1 VKTEEKVYN
10 RLDKLG
16 IRFTIHE
23 HPAVYTV
30 EEAKDYYH
38 LIPGSHCKNLFLRD
52 KKGKKHY
59 LLVAPH
65 DKQVNLKE
73 LSGRIGTG
81 NLSFASP
88 ERLMKYL
95 GLEPGSVSPF
105 GIVNDEEN
113 GVVVIVDEELKE
125 KRELNFHPNI
135 NTLTITVTGDDFQKF
150 LEESGNEVRYMR
162 V

>member
-1 VKTEEKVYN
+1 
-10 RLDKLG
+10 
-16 IRFTIHE
+16 
-23 HPAVYTV
+23 
-30 EEAKDYYH
+30 
-38 LIPGSHCKNLFLRD
+38 
-52 KKGKKHY
+52 
-59 LLVAPH
+59 
-65 DKQVNLKE
+65 